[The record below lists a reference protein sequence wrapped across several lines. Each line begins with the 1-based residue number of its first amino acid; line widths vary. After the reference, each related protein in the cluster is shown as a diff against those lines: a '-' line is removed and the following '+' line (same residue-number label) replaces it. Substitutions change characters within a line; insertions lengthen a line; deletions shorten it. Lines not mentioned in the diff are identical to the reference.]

1 MPNYGHLS
9 LSCAKIERPSP
20 LEKPSCKVRFSPK
33 PIPTNIAKVTATTL
47 FQTVS
52 HPDFQL
58 LAQTPHVCFHSRKW
72 VHPRLH
78 PKDRTQPTRRN
89 TGRFGWGG
97 ITTLGRSA
105 RSQTSPG
112 RVSEQQTLPLW
123 GLVKGAPQRTQRAF
137 GTAMRLCVSLFR
149 KSAAPPGCVI
159 FRFCRNRDLYIRRS
173 WFSAWARQGRYHYP
187 RCAPRAAE
195 TLGGRLSKR
204 LICRFLRSGG
214 RSSPHDSYFLA
225 NTQNFLLAVPVA
237 NAFALW
243 YDKFSKLEFAKEVE
257 HMKKSLVFA
266 VIFILLFTVG
276 CSQQK
281 NEQPSLTETT
291 SPPEA
296 LASQQTIIPEFED
309 VSWPVV
315 SVRAEDF
322 GMEATLD
329 NPVFAEV
336 FDNTSE
342 MPLDKLI
349 AFDLIAD
356 ALSEGASDE
365 IYRRF
370 MEAPNAVLTFLSLVG
385 DQTVELTGLG
395 KYLLQSLH
403 VEALRQRM

>member
-1 MPNYGHLS
+1 MRESGYTLGFWRRIAHNGPHAETGAFRTGPLS
-9 LSCAKIERPSP
+9 LPS
-20 LEKPSCKVRFSPK
+20 
-33 PIPTNIAKVTATTL
+33 A
-47 FQTVS
+47 
-52 HPDFQL
+52 H
-58 LAQTPHVCFHSRKW
+58 
-72 VHPRLH
+72 
-78 PKDRTQPTRRN
+78 
-89 TGRFGWGG
+89 
-97 ITTLGRSA
+97 SA
-105 RSQTSPG
+105 RSRTSPG
-112 RVSEQQTLPLW
+112 RVSERQTLPL
-123 GLVKGAPQRTQRAF
+123 LRLDPVCSRRTQRAF

-149 KSAAPPGCVI
+149 RRRGPAGLRDF

-395 KYLLQSLH
+395 EVSAAEFTCRGIASADVAWYGATPEFDAIIKEYRGYYPTGKIAELLDCMEEEH
-403 VEALRQRM
+403 EAAIQRNASN